1 MLDADVRRRRRRGDR
16 KKKVLGKI
24 RDFLNDVVTED
35 VGSRRR

>member
-1 MLDADVRRRRRRGDR
+1 VKAKM